1 MKSIVTLTFAAL
13 LSGGALLAQITEN
26 NLPQAGQS
34 IDMTD
39 AGNTSVDDAQSGENQ
54 TWDFSGMTDNGVVQE
69 SFIGVA
75 EASFTFLF
83 TFSSADF
90 AMQGEVPIPQF
101 VLTSLGS
108 LAGFTIDNSFNF
120 FKREPSGLNQVGFG
134 LSSSGLGF
142 PINYSVPDEIIP
154 IPLELNRSS
163 GGTYSFNLEIPGT
176 FSWACD
182 ATRSN
187 LVDGHGTLLLPN
199 ATYENVYRVKSELS
213 SDNTISIT
221 SSALPFPIPPIPFPR
236 NETKYM
242 FFVEGTGWPV
252 LEITSGLLGSSALY
266 RTNPVDF
273 TSVQELENLP
283 FNLFPNPSAT
293 LANIQFDK
301 APKKSL
307 SIEMFD
313 VSGKLVYSKV
323 LRNPPAMLAESIPVE
338 ALGLQNGIYQV
349 RITPDNSAPVIRAL
363 AVQR

>member
-13 LSGGALLAQITEN
+13 LSGGTLLAQITEN

-54 TWDFSGMTDNGVVQE
+54 TWDFSGIADNGVVAS

-90 AMQGEVPIPQF
+90 AQQGEVPIPQL
-101 VLTSLGS
+101 VLNTLGT

-120 FKREPSGLNQVGFG
+120 FKREASGLNQLGFG
-134 LSSSGLGF
+134 MTSSGLGF
-142 PINYSVPDEIIP
+142 PVNYSDPDEIIP

-213 SDNTISIT
+213 SDNSIT
-221 SSALPFPIPPIPFPR
+221 IPQIPFPIPFPR
-236 NETKYM
+236 NQTKYM

-252 LEITSGLLGSSALY
+252 LEVNSDLLGSTAFY

-273 TSVQELENLP
+273 TSVQKLDNLP
-283 FNLFPNPSAT
+283 FQLYPNPSSSQ
-293 LANIQFDK
+293 ANIQFDK
-301 APKKSL
+301 APQKSL
-307 SIEMFD
+307 AIEMFD
-313 VSGKLVYSKV
+313 MSGKLVYSKAIQ
-323 LRNPPAMLAESIPVE
+323 NPSAMLAESIPVD
-338 ALGLQNGIYQV
+338 ALGLLNGIYQV
-349 RITPDNSAPVIRAL
+349 RITPDNSVPVIRAL

>member
-1 MKSIVTLTFAAL
+1 MKSIITLTLSALISGGTL
-13 LSGGALLAQITEN
+13 LSQITEN
-26 NLPQAGQS
+26 NFPQAGQS

-39 AGNTSVDDAQSGENQ
+39 AGNASVDDAQNGENQ
-54 TWDFSGMTDNGVVQE
+54 TWDFSGIADNGVVAS

-90 AMQGEVPIPQF
+90 AQQGEVPIPQL
-101 VLTSLGS
+101 VLNTLGS

-120 FKREPSGLNQVGFG
+120 FKREASGLNQLGFG
-134 LSSSGLGF
+134 MTSSGLGF
-142 PINYSVPDEIIP
+142 PVNYSDPDEIIP

-221 SSALPFPIPPIPFPR
+221 SSSLPFPIPPIPFPR
-236 NETKYM
+236 NQTKYM

-252 LEITSGLLGSSALY
+252 LEVNSDLLGSSAFY

-273 TSVQELENLP
+273 TSVQKLDFLP
-283 FNLFPNPSAT
+283 FSLFPNPSSSQ
-293 LANIQFDK
+293 ANIQFDK
-301 APKKSL
+301 APQKSL
-307 SIEMFD
+307 TIEMFD
-313 VSGKLVYSKV
+313 MSGKLVYSKTIQ
-323 LRNPPAMLAESIPVE
+323 NTSAMLAESIPVE

>member
-1 MKSIVTLTFAAL
+1 MKSIVTLTITAL
-13 LSGGALLAQITEN
+13 FSIGSLTAQITEN
-26 NLPQAGQS
+26 DLPQAGQS

-39 AGNTSVDDAQSGENQ
+39 AGNASVDDAQNGENQ
-54 TWDFSGMTDNGVVQE
+54 TWDFSGIADNGVVAS

-90 AMQGEVPIPQF
+90 AQQGEVPIPQL
-101 VLTSLGS
+101 VLNTLGS

-120 FKREPSGLNQVGFG
+120 FKREASGLNQLGFG
-134 LSSSGLGF
+134 MTSSGLGF
-142 PINYSVPDEIIP
+142 PVNYSDPDEIIP

-182 ATRSN
+182 ATRAN
-187 LVDGHGTLLLPN
+187 LVDGRGTLLLPN

-236 NETKYM
+236 NQTKYM

-252 LEITSGLLGSSALY
+252 LEVTSDLLGNSAFY

-273 TSVQELENLP
+273 TSVKQLENLP
-283 FNLFPNPSAT
+283 FSLFPNPST
-293 LANIQFDK
+293 THANIQFER
-301 APKKSL
+301 APIKSL
-307 SIEMFD
+307 NIELFD
-313 VSGKLVYSKV
+313 ISGKLVYAKNV
-323 LRNPPAMLAESIPVE
+323 ENFATTLTETIPVE
-338 ALGLQNGIYQV
+338 ALGLQNGLYQV
-349 RITPDNSAPVIRAL
+349 RITPDNSTPIMRAL
-363 AVQR
+363 AIQR

>member
-1 MKSIVTLTFAAL
+1 MKSIVTLTFTGL
-13 LSGGALLAQITEN
+13 LSIGTLTAQITEDQ
-26 NLPQAGQS
+26 LPQVGQS

-39 AGNTSVDDAQSGENQ
+39 AGNASVDDAQSGENQ
-54 TWDFSGMTDNGVVQE
+54 TWDFSGIADNGVVAS

-101 VLTSLGS
+101 VLSSLGS

-120 FKREPSGLNQVGFG
+120 FKREASGLNQLGFG
-134 LSSSGLGF
+134 MTTSGLGF
-142 PINYSVPDEIIP
+142 PVNYSDPDEIIP
-154 IPLELNRSS
+154 IPLELNRTS
-163 GGTYSFNLEIPGT
+163 GGSYTFNLEIPGT
-176 FSWACD
+176 FSWSCE
-182 ATRSN
+182 ATRN
-187 LVDGHGTLLLPN
+187 NIVDGLGTLLLPN
-199 ATYENVYRVKSELS
+199 ATYENVFRVKSELNS
-213 SDNTISIT
+213 NNTISIT
-221 SSALPFPIPPIPFPR
+221 SSSLPFPIPPIPFPR
-236 NETKYM
+236 NQTKYM

-252 LEITSGLLGSSALY
+252 LEVNSDLLGSSAFY

-273 TSVQELENLP
+273 TSVQKLDNLP
-283 FNLFPNPSAT
+283 FQLYPNPSSGQT
-293 LANIQFDK
+293 NIQFEK
-301 APKKSL
+301 APQKSI

-313 VSGKLVYSKV
+313 LSGKLVYSKAIQ
-323 LRNPPAMLAESIPVE
+323 NPSAMLAESIPVD

>member
-1 MKSIVTLTFAAL
+1 MKSIAKLTFAAL
-13 LSGGALLAQITEN
+13 LSGGSLIAQISESD
-26 NLPQAGQS
+26 LPQAGQS

-39 AGNTSVDDAQSGENQ
+39 AGNTSVDENQSGENQ
-54 TWDFSGMTDNGVVQE
+54 FWDFSGMSDNGVVSN
-69 SFIGVA
+69 SFIGVS

-90 AMQGEVPIPQF
+90 AIQGEVPIPQF

-120 FKREPSGLNQVGFG
+120 FKREASGLNQLGFG
-134 LSSSGLGF
+134 MTSSGLGF
-142 PINYSVPDEIIP
+142 PVNYSDPDEIIP
-154 IPLELNRSS
+154 IPLELNRTS
-163 GGTYSFNLEIPGT
+163 GGSYTFNLEIPGT
-176 FSWACD
+176 FSWSCE

-187 LVDGHGTLLLPN
+187 IVDGHGTLLLPN

-236 NETKYM
+236 NQTKYM

-252 LEITSGLLGSSALY
+252 LEVNSDLLGSTAFY

-273 TSVQELENLP
+273 TSVHKLDNASFSLY
-283 FNLFPNPSAT
+283 PNPSSSQAT
-293 LANIQFDK
+293 IQFDK
-301 APKKSL
+301 APQKSL
-307 SIEMFD
+307 SIELFD
-313 VSGKLVYSKV
+313 INGKLVYSKAI
-323 LRNPPAMLAESIPVE
+323 RNPSAILAESIPVE

-349 RITPDNSAPVIRAL
+349 RITPDNSAPLVRAL
-363 AVQR
+363 SVQR